1 MKLEPVPTVTSM
13 GQGYAVLSLSW
24 GLVPQTAG
32 EAQGIA
38 RSVHILK
45 AGQKPP
51 LLDRSVLTSC
61 RGLGSA
67 RTCFRVT

>member
-1 MKLEPVPTVTSM
+1 MKPEPGPTVTPM
-13 GQGYAVLSLSW
+13 GQGYVVLSLTW
-24 GLVPQTAG
+24 GLVPQAAG
-32 EAQGIA
+32 EAQGMA

-45 AGQKPP
+45 AGQQPP

-67 RTCFRVT
+67 RSCLRVI